1 MHRVGTPASVEL
13 VGVFLLE
20 GPIVTPEKQQQKL
33 AGQSSVARKV
43 FEHVPI
49 SEEWASVQVAR
60 ELNRATGSVMDMRV
74 LTGCLMTLKDAGLV
88 RVSASGCFRR
98 EPVALPV
105 PSTIKP
111 APMKQPNPAAQSS
124 REVSA
129 IDLLAGI
136 AKSLRAV
143 AAEIETAAI
152 AIEES
157 RAKDEGELQKLR
169 QLQALLKGLG

>member
-1 MHRVGTPASVEL
+1 MLSLSG
-13 VGVFLLE
+13 FFFLE
-20 GPIVTPEKQQQKL
+20 GLTVTPEKQQQKL

-49 SEEWASVQVAR
+49 SEYWASAQVAR
-60 ELNRATGSVMDMRV
+60 ELNRATGSVMDLRV
-74 LTGCLMTLKDAGLV
+74 LTGCLMTLRDAGLV
-88 RVSASGCFRR
+88 RMTASGGFRR
-98 EPVALPV
+98 EPVALPFV
-105 PSTIKP
+105 PTTKSE
-111 APMKQPNPAAQSS
+111 PMKPTNPAAQPS

-143 AAEIETAAI
+143 ALEIETAAI

-157 RAKDEGELQKLR
+157 RAKDAGELQKLR

>member
-1 MHRVGTPASVEL
+1 M
-13 VGVFLLE
+13 E
-20 GPIVTPEKQQQKL
+20 GSTVTPEKQQQKL

-74 LTGCLMTLKDAGLV
+74 LTGCLMTLKEAGLV
-88 RVSASGCFRR
+88 RLSASGCFRR
-98 EPVALPV
+98 EPVALPSI
-105 PSTIKP
+105 PSATP
-111 APMKQPNPAAQSS
+111 APMKQPNQVAPS

-136 AKSLRAV
+136 AKSLRAL
-143 AAEIETAAI
+143 ATEIETAAI

-157 RAKDEGELQKLR
+157 RAKDDGELQKLR